1 MVKLTQQTRSV
12 SNEEA
17 VKGREWFIV
26 DADGETVGRVATKI
40 AAVLRGKNKPSFT
53 THIDTGDFVIVVN
66 AEKVRFTGKKMDQK
80 EYISYSLYPGGQK
93 HVAAK
98 TLMAKKPT
106 SILEEAIRGMLPK
119 TKLGRAQIKKL
130 NLYAGPEHPHAAQ
143 MPKPLK

>member
-17 VKGREWFIV
+17 VKNREWFIV
-26 DADGETVGRVATKI
+26 DADGETVGRISTRI
-40 AAVLRGKNKPSFT
+40 AAVLRGKNKPTFT

-93 HVAAK
+93 HVLAK
-98 TLMAKKPT
+98 NMMAKKPT
-106 SILEEAIRGMLPK
+106 AILEEAVRGMLPK
-119 TKLGRAQIKKL
+119 TKLGRAQIKKMF
-130 NLYAGPEHPHAAQ
+130 LYAGAEHPHAAQ
-143 MPKPLK
+143 TPKPLK

>member
-53 THIDTGDFVIVVN
+53 THIDTGDSQV
-66 AEKVRFTGKKMDQK
+66 KRW
-80 EYISYSLYPGGQK
+80 
-93 HVAAK
+93 
-98 TLMAKKPT
+98 
-106 SILEEAIRGMLPK
+106 
-119 TKLGRAQIKKL
+119 IKKNTSRIRSIQVDKNTWRQKL
-130 NLYAGPEHPHAAQ
+130 
-143 MPKPLK
+143 